1 MPRVIV
7 KCRYYKGG
15 SGKGLGGYMNYIA
28 TREGVEKLPNE
39 QRIMP
44 VTKAQQELIIKLTAD
59 DPGLKNTKEYSFYR
73 DEKTVGAASEFI
85 SFALERSPE
94 LLGSEGYLK
103 YMATRPHVDKRGKEH
118 GLFTSGGVDLDL
130 DEEIRKLEQYEGN
143 VYSVII
149 SIKRE
154 DAQRLGY
161 NSAGRWQSMIGAN
174 IGSIAKE
181 HHIPLTAV
189 RWYGAFHNESHH
201 PHVHMLLYSTD
212 PKSQGYLTKKGID
225 SLRHLFGTE
234 IFRNEIYETY
244 DRQTEIRNRITK
256 EMRERFRSLVEELGG
271 GSSISEELLEKIS
284 AIALR
289 LNGISG
295 KKQYG
300 YLPKGIKALVD
311 EAVDIVAGDE
321 RVSELYDLWYQA
333 KCSVFETYTDR
344 SPEKL
349 PLSKEKAFKAVRN
362 ALVYEA
368 AALGIQLRRAVIRQD
383 GRHDVYLKS
392 VPKTKQSTL
401 DEIKI
406 RKAAFNFFSGLAT
419 VFENGF
425 SQYDQSETEDIDR
438 KLKEE
443 IWAVKNGYNM
453 EMVM

>member
-15 SGKGLGGYMNYIA
+15 SGKGFGGYMNYIA
-28 TREGVEKLPNE
+28 TREGVEKLPKD
-39 QRIMP
+39 QLFKP
-44 VTKAQQELIIKLTAD
+44 VTVAQQELIMQMTVD
-59 DPGLKNTKEYSFYR
+59 DPGLKKTKEYGFYR

-103 YMATRPHVDKRGKEH
+103 YMATRPRVDKRGKEH

-130 DEEIRKLEQYEGN
+130 DEEIRKLEQYDGN
-143 VYSVII
+143 VYSLII

-161 NSAGRWQSMIGAN
+161 NSAVRWQSMIGAN
-174 IGSIAKE
+174 IGKIAKE
-181 HHIPLTAV
+181 HHIPLTSM
-189 RWYGAFHNESHH
+189 RWYGAFHNEFHH
-201 PHVHMLLYSTD
+201 PHVHMLLYSTE
-212 PKSQGYLTKKGID
+212 PKSRGYLTTKGID
-225 SLRHLFGTE
+225 NLRHLFGTE
-234 IFRNEIYETY
+234 IFRDDIYETY

-256 EMRERFRSLVEELGG
+256 EMRKRFKRLAEELRG

-284 AIALR
+284 GIALR

-311 EAVDIVAGDE
+311 EAVDIVACDE
-321 RVSELYDLWYQA
+321 RVSELYDLWYHA

-344 SPEKL
+344 PPEKL
-349 PLSKEKAFKAVRN
+349 PLSKEKAFKTVRN
-362 ALVYEA
+362 ALVNEA
-368 AALGIQLRRAVIRQD
+368 AALGIQLRRAVIRHD

-392 VPKTKQSTL
+392 VPKAKQSTL
-401 DEIKI
+401 DKI
-406 RKAAFNFFSGLAT
+406 RIRNAAFNFFSGLAT

-425 SQYDQSETEDIDR
+425 IQYGQSEDEDIDR

-443 IWAVKNGYNM
+443 IRAVKNGVNM
-453 EMVM
+453 GMVM

>member
-28 TREGVEKLPNE
+28 TREGVEKLPKD
-39 QRIMP
+39 QRFKP
-44 VTKAQQELIIKLTAD
+44 VTVTQQELIMQMTAD
-59 DPGLKNTKEYSFYR
+59 NPGLKKTKEYGFYR

-103 YMATRPHVDKRGKEH
+103 YMATRPRVDKRGKEH

-130 DEEIRKLEQYEGN
+130 DEEIRKLEQYDGN
-143 VYSVII
+143 VYSLII

-154 DAQRLGY
+154 DAQRLVY

-174 IGSIAKE
+174 IGKIAKE
-181 HHIPLTAV
+181 HHIPLTDM

-225 SLRHLFGTE
+225 NLRHLFGTE
-234 IFRNEIYETY
+234 IFTNEIYETY

-256 EMRERFRSLVEELGG
+256 EMRKRFKRLAEELRAGK
-271 GSSISEELLEKIS
+271 SVSEDLQECLVM
-284 AIALR
+284 IAER
-289 LNGISG
+289 LNGVSG

-311 EAVDIVAGDE
+311 EAVDIVAADE
-321 RVSELYDLWYQA
+321 RVSGLYDLWYQA
-333 KCSVFETYTDR
+333 KCSVYQTYTDKV
-344 SPEKL
+344 PEKL
-349 PLSKEKAFKAVRN
+349 PLSNENAFKAIRN

-368 AALGIQLRRAVIRQD
+368 AKLGIQLRRSVPQPG
-383 GRHDVYLKS
+383 GRHDVLQTLTSKS
-392 VPKTKQSTL
+392 DRTRL
-401 DEIKI
+401 DSI
-406 RKAAFNFFSGLAT
+406 RIRSAALRFFTSIAP

-425 SQYDQSETEDIDR
+425 CKYDPSEDEDIDKQLR
-438 KLKEE
+438 RE
-443 IWAVKNGYNM
+443 IRAVKDGQVLAM
-453 EMVM
+453 